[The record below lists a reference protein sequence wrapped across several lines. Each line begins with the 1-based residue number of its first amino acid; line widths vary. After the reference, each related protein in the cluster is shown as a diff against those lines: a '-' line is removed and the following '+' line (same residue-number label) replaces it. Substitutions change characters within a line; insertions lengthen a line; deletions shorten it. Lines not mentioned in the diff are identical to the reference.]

1 MVMNPSAKASLS
13 TILLALALMVA
24 APHTEAASRCDGP
37 TVGGEARACAAE
49 RQGPDA
55 LRRFVTRTQ
64 NIYGL
69 YFGDFRHA
77 EPDAAMAATKA
88 PTQVATLHRA
98 P

>member
-1 MVMNPSAKASLS
+1 MNSNDRAKASLTS
-13 TILLALALMVA
+13 TLFALALMVS
-24 APHTEAASRCDGP
+24 APHTQAASRCDGP

-64 NIYGL
+64 MIYGL
-69 YFGDFRHA
+69 YFWDLRHA
-77 EPDAAMAATKA
+77 EPDPGTAAA
-88 PTQVATLHRA
+88 PVSSQVATLRRA

>member
-1 MVMNPSAKASLS
+1 MNPNDRAKASLS
-13 TILLALALMVA
+13 GVIFALALMLS
-24 APHTEAASRCDGP
+24 APHTAAASRCVAT

-64 NIYGL
+64 MIYGL
-69 YFGDFRHA
+69 YFWDLRHA
-77 EPDAAMAATKA
+77 EPDAASAAVRGS
-88 PTQVATLHRA
+88 PQVATLQRA